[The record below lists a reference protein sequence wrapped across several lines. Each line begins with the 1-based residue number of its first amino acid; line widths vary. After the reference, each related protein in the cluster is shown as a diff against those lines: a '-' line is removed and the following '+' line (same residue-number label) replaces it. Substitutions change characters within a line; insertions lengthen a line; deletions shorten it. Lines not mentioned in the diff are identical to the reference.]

1 MKILPLLFL
10 IITGLAEAQSYR
22 EISIP
27 TRVTDAGKQYLLAD
41 VYGSDS
47 TSPKPV
53 ILIQT
58 PYNKS
63 LYRLALGNLGG
74 QSGAGIPYDTS
85 KYNYVIVDWRGFYA
99 NKNADIT
106 PYNRGLDG
114 YDIVE
119 WIAIQPWCNG
129 KVGTWGGSA
138 LGQIQF
144 QTAVLKPPH
153 LICAAPFIKDFKTKY
168 EDFYYGGVY
177 RKEHVASLMKLGF
190 ITEQAILSHPTED
203 NVWKIGENQSDNA
216 DQIAVPLLMC
226 SGWFDHFPSDV
237 LRAFNDVITKSDP
250 SVRSKHKLL
259 FGPWQHSSIGVSKQ
273 GVLEFPNAQGEPT
286 DMGMKF
292 FGFYLLGEKSNW
304 EGMPTVQYY
313 QMGENTWKTSDTWQ
327 GVGAKMGKFYFREGK
342 KLSLE
347 EPPINIK
354 EVAPDTLTADS
365 KNPVPTIGGS
375 RFNPADKNILTGPQ
389 EVQSLLTRS
398 DVLSYS
404 TEPLTSDIVIKGSSR
419 VKVQFI
425 CNRSDADI
433 SVRLCDVYP
442 DGRWIILTQGIQR
455 LRLRRSLASESLVVP
470 NTPDSATIELNDLG
484 ITFQNGHKIGLIL
497 SGSNYPM
504 FDVNLNNGGK
514 MYEAGDSLT
523 AQTLIFSSNGAPSVF
538 EFATDRLVSG
548 IEHEFQTDNNAMTI
562 TPNPASDQ
570 LTVHCSE
577 MQGQRILTISNML
590 GNQVMLQ
597 SFSEN
602 VSQITVPTEQM
613 PSGVYLIKL
622 QTNSSVMT
630 KTIQIVR

>member
-10 IITGLAEAQSYR
+10 MLIGFAKAQNYR

-27 TRVTDAGKQYLLAD
+27 TRVTDAGKQYLIAD
-41 VYGSDS
+41 VYGSD
-47 TSPKPV
+47 TITPKPV

-58 PYNKS
+58 PYNKN
-63 LYRLALGNLGG
+63 LYRLALGTLGG

-119 WIAIQPWCNG
+119 WIAIQQWCNG

-138 LGQIQF
+138 LGLIQF
-144 QTAVLKPPH
+144 QTAAQKPPH
-153 LICAAPFIKDFKTKY
+153 LVCAAPFIKDFKTKY
-168 EDFYYGGVY
+168 EDYYYGGVY
-177 RKEHVASLMKLGF
+177 RKEHVSSLMKLGF
-190 ITEQAILSHPTED
+190 ITEQSILSHPTED
-203 NVWKIGENQSDNA
+203 TVWKITENRTDNA

-237 LRAFNDVITKSDP
+237 LRAFNDVLSKSAP
-250 SVRSKHKLL
+250 SFRSKHKLL

-327 GVGAKMGKFYFREGK
+327 GVGSKSGKFYFREGS

-347 EPPINIK
+347 EPPVNIK
-354 EVAPDTLTADS
+354 EVPPDTLIADS

-375 RFNPADKNILTGPQ
+375 RFNPADKTIATGPQ
-389 EVQSLLTRS
+389 EVQSLLARR

-404 TEPLTSDIVIKGSSR
+404 TEPLTNNIVIKGSSR
-419 VKVQFI
+419 VKVQFM

-455 LRLRRSLASESLVVP
+455 LRLRRSLASELLVTP

-484 ITFQNGHKIGLIL
+484 ITFLQGHKIGLIL

-523 AQTLIFSSNGAPSVF
+523 AQTLIFSSNGTPSVF
-538 EFATDRLVSG
+538 EFATDRIVSE
-548 IEHEFQTDNNAMTI
+548 IEYEVQIDNNTMTV
-562 TPNPASDQ
+562 TPNPATD
-570 LTVHCSE
+570 LLIIHCNGLS
-577 MQGQRILTISNML
+577 GKGILTITNML
-590 GNQVMLQ
+590 GNQVLHQ
-597 SFSEN
+597 SFNEPVN
-602 VSQITVPTEQM
+602 QITVPTEQLTT
-613 PSGVYLIKL
+613 GAYLIKL
-622 QTNSSVMT
+622 QTDSKVMT
-630 KTIQIVR
+630 KTIHIVR